1 MLPNYTLLNQN
12 FEILKFRKFKD
23 TKLRKRRN
31 VKLLN
36 CSSAIIKPVTKEKKK
51 YCRYEEEDTD
61 RKLRRKRSKKRSSKS
76 RRDSSESSIES
87 DSYERVE
94 DTSRQKFD
102 SRRDESKMD
111 KSNGT
116 ESRENL
122 KRDDDDDDDESVS
135 EDSLEVVV
143 VRKSLERKCEKVVSG
158 RRSKTP
164 KESSKETKLTKTH
177 RSTRRKSRSN
187 KLKASDN
194 GEGITD
200 RVHSFDR
207 EQGAKESVP
216 CAEQTP
222 RTSIDEEKEN
232 GGSIVESRYRRDVT
246 DSTSQETV
254 ERVVVTAMVHK
265 DQGPDTPKSVVEASK
280 EVTFDDRLRT
290 EVIEVQEVSRGVG
303 SGKMDDILEQSD
315 VSRNDLVQKAA
326 SLKKDVEEMRQ
337 QVAQEKVQ
345 REEDS
350 RQSQERRDS
359 KQNRCEEGSI
369 QDQDVKLDEDRED
382 TKKVDDTRKDQ
393 DRVAISDGIEKKDE
407 SEKGKTLNEIVTTM
421 SQKLTQI
428 FERRALK

>member
-1 MLPNYTLLNQN
+1 M
-12 FEILKFRKFKD
+12 
-23 TKLRKRRN
+23 
-31 VKLLN
+31 
-36 CSSAIIKPVTKEKKK
+36 
-51 YCRYEEEDTD
+51 
-61 RKLRRKRSKKRSSKS
+61 RRKRSKKRSSKS

-94 DTSRQKFD
+94 NTSRQKFD
-102 SRRDESKMD
+102 SRMDERKMD

-122 KRDDDDDDDESVS
+122 KRDDEDDDESVS

-164 KESSKETKLTKTH
+164 RESSKETKFTKTH

-187 KLKASDN
+187 KVKASDN
-194 GEGITD
+194 GSEGITD
-200 RVHSFDR
+200 RAHSFDR
-207 EQGAKESVP
+207 EQGAKESTP
-216 CAEQTP
+216 CAERTP

-232 GGSIVESRYRRDVT
+232 GIVESRYRRDVT

-290 EVIEVQEVSRGVG
+290 EVIEVQEVSRGVS
-303 SGKMDDILEQSD
+303 SGKMDDILEQGD
-315 VSRNDLVQKAA
+315 VSRADLVQKAT

-337 QVAQEKVQ
+337 QAAQEKVQ

-350 RQSQERRDS
+350 RQSQEGKDS
-359 KQNRCEEGSI
+359 K
-369 QDQDVKLDEDRED
+369 QDQDVKLDEDRDD
-382 TKKVDDTRKDQ
+382 TEKVDDTREDH
-393 DRVAISDGIEKKDE
+393 DRAVISDGIEKKDE
-407 SEKGKTLNEIVTTM
+407 SETGETLNEMSTTIAVRKTD
-421 SQKLTQI
+421 SN
-428 FERRALK
+428 F